1 MSISLKNMYAMQSCL
16 SPNQKPVLGVHLT
29 GFRYGSKHSLTE
41 TVVRTTARSSPDS
54 DFGA

>member
-1 MSISLKNMYAMQSCL
+1 MYAMQSWL
-16 SPNQKPVLGVHLT
+16 VQAKNPVLGVHLT

>member
-1 MSISLKNMYAMQSCL
+1 MYAMQSCL
-16 SPNQKPVLGVHLT
+16 VQAKNPVLGVHLT